1 MEIGGELAGHDEK
14 LVVDDFGKRN
24 GAAGGNQVRAPL
36 KNEASVPER
45 EDGEKDKRGGE
56 SGALGMEELS
66 GAIEENGEAKNE
78 KRSERNEKAVAVG
91 RDPSPI
97 GIAGNEEIKSEKG
110 SEKGRASAALPSPEN
125 KKTEDGEN
133 KNGCPGEQTVI
144 GGEEHG

>member
-36 KNEASVPER
+36 KNEAGVPER

-97 GIAGNEEIKSEKG
+97 GITGNEKIKSEKG
-110 SEKGRASAALPSPEN
+110 GEKGRAGASLATPKDE
-125 KKTEDGEN
+125 KTGNGEN
-133 KNGCPGEQTVI
+133 KNGCPGEQTVT
-144 GGEEHG
+144 GG